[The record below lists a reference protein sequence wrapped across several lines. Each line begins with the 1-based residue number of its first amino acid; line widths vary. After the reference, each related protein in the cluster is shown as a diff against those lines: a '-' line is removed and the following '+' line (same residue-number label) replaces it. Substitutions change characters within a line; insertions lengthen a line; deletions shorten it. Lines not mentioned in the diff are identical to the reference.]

1 MQRAAAARDARRA
14 DVWRDGEWF
23 VAQARG
29 VEVASQGK
37 IRAEAIA
44 NLREGAGA
52 ALREPGRYTAA
63 SVGSSGARTCCKGR
77 TWEARTVGRRPEQ
90 RGEGEPWPV
99 LLDRLVKEA
108 AAQGSDP
115 GFVGKMNRAAKL
127 LAVPLPAAVVSARTR
142 AAVARRCTELA
153 AEGDV
158 RQAAALLAGYL
169 LAVVRWERGPPR
181 GGR

>member
-1 MQRAAAARDARRA
+1 M
-14 DVWRDGEWF
+14 
-23 VAQARG
+23 
-29 VEVASQGK
+29 
-37 IRAEAIA
+37 
-44 NLREGAGA
+44 
-52 ALREPGRYTAA
+52 
-63 SVGSSGARTCCKGR
+63 
-77 TWEARTVGRRPEQ
+77 GRRPEQ

-158 RQAAALLAGYL
+158 HQAAALLAGYL
-169 LAVVRWERGPPR
+169 LAVVRWERGGPPR
-181 GGR
+181 DGR